1 MSTTTTPPTGASATG
16 TGTGIGAASTNSEST
31 VSLTGVTKTFSRAG
45 SPTVHAVSDL
55 DLTIS
60 PGEIVAFLGPNGAG
74 KTTTLDMV
82 LGLTQPTTGQVRV
95 FGKHPRAAIAEGRIS
110 AVLQTGGLLRDL
122 SVRETVRMVASTYRR
137 HAGVDGVLERVGLAP
152 IAGRRVA
159 KCSGGEQQ
167 RLRFAL
173 ALLPDP
179 DLLILDEPTA
189 GMDVTARR
197 DFWDTMRAEAH
208 AGRTIV
214 FATHYLEEADAFAD
228 RIVLVARGRIVADGP
243 TEQIRARAT
252 GRTVSAT
259 VDADRVA
266 DVIAA
271 LQLMPQVHT
280 VDTQG
285 TRLTVT
291 SADSDA
297 VARAL
302 LVELAGRDLE
312 IASGSLETAFIALTG
327 DAEPTPTDRSRAGP
341 APSATEHG
349 DTTRGD
355 HTHTEMQEQS
365 R

>member
-1 MSTTTTPPTGASATG
+1 MSSTSTTPTNTEAG
-16 TGTGIGAASTNSEST
+16 STELT
-31 VSLTGVTKTFSRAG
+31 VSLAGVSKTFSRPG
-45 SPTVHAVSDL
+45 LPTVHAVAEIDL
-55 DLTIS
+55 SIS
-60 PGEIVAFLGPNGAG
+60 SGEIVAFLGPNGAG

-82 LGLTQPTTGQVRV
+82 LGLTEPSSGQVRV
-95 FGKHPRAAIAEGRIS
+95 FGKAPRAAIAEGRIS
-110 AVLQTGGLLRDL
+110 AVLQSGGLLRDL
-122 SVRETVRMVASTYRR
+122 SVRETVQMIASTYRD
-137 HAGVDGVLERVGLAP
+137 HAGVDSVLERAGLTAL
-152 IAGRRVA
+152 AGRKVA

-197 DFWDTMRAEAH
+197 DFWDAMRVEAG

-243 TEQIRARAT
+243 TEAIRAQAT
-252 GRTVSAT
+252 GRTVSAD
-259 VDADRVA
+259 VDPDKMDEVT
-266 DVIAA
+266 AA
-271 LQLMPQVHT
+271 LHDIPDVCDVHA
-280 VDTQG
+280 QG

-302 LVELAGRDLE
+302 LIELGGRNLE

-327 DAEPTPTDRSRAGP
+327 DTEPTPAGEP
-341 APSATEHG
+341 
-349 DTTRGD
+349 TRTQP
-355 HTHTEMQEQS
+355 THSETQEQ
-365 R
+365 RA